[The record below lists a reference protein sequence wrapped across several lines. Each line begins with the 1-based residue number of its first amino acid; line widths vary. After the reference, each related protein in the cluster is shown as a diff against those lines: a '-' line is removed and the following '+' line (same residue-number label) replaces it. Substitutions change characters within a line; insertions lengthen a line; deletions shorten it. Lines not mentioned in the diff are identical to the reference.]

1 MFNLNVINVKFEQRW
16 NNPQDTLAHPNFGK
30 ELKMFDNK
38 GWAGIILT
46 LWKTISFNGLIIL
59 NVGNIHAAC
68 HISACMK

>member
-38 GWAGIILT
+38 TTKAGLE
-46 LWKTISFNGLIIL
+46 
-59 NVGNIHAAC
+59 
-68 HISACMK
+68 